1 MGNEETGQ
9 IISKRIHFLYLYFQ
23 FYFVILFEI
32 YKSMRKKRKTTCIF
46 SLRSNLKIFEMCIKP
61 YRSMS
66 LKIFISFEN
75 SRILDLL
82 SIKINYYKNEVT

>member
-32 YKSMRKKRKTTCIF
+32 YKSMRKKGKQLVF
-46 SLRSNLKIFEMCIKP
+46 SLFVQI
-61 YRSMS
+61 
-66 LKIFISFEN
+66 
-75 SRILDLL
+75 
-82 SIKINYYKNEVT
+82 